1 MMGSFVLTLTS
12 LAVAAETAGAPLRP
26 ERAESLFVE
35 PGQAVVLRWRVE
47 RDVSAGEIRYTIRD
61 FHDREV
67 GAGTAERPDAKT
79 VAATVTLA
87 QGYYEIEFAGIGQR
101 FGVVALPEAS
111 PTPDAFFC
119 IDSAMSWLVR
129 DGKLRES
136 LVRILRRSGIAMS
149 RERLNWGEI
158 QPARQRFDWQGRNG
172 YETVRQLHAEQG
184 VSVLEMFHNAT
195 PWSGTVGKY
204 PEDLIGTEAAWREI
218 TRRWRKTWGALEVWN
233 EPDIFF
239 GDLLPAD
246 QYVALVK
253 TLGYAVDREAADL
266 TLVGG
271 VMAHYHRGFLDTAA
285 QCGML
290 DGVDVFSFHT
300 YDRAARMEELVGKYR
315 DWLAAHGRPDMP
327 LWITECGRPWKRG
340 PGRPPVEQDVASG
353 LDITRKAVEARACG
367 IARYFAFVYPFY
379 EENAN
384 NFGMMDRHGAP
395 LRSFAAYVQAAR
407 VLGGK
412 QYLGDLRLSDSLPAA
427 RVFGDDRETVVVV
440 AASGDGQ
447 PAKISVGLPVTRS
460 EGLDG
465 RPLAATAEGEVPL
478 TDGLAYVWLERNAFA
493 QRLDTASKTRR
504 LWQLGQPASRPRR
517 PASPIVLRWQIDPA
531 AVKAET
537 AGYRLVSQEPGK
549 LRVVVRAFNLS
560 QQAADL
566 RLALDFGQAAGRVLS
581 ENLCAVKVPA
591 SGFAD
596 AAWDVDL
603 SAAFTRHNEI
613 AVTVR
618 PAGDAAQQASPVVVK
633 LIGERTIAQ
642 CLGRHARHVRLPL
655 GEAARWKPNVPS
667 YGRLNLEPQPDGS
680 VRMDVRFT
688 QGDRWVYPYFALPD
702 DVDMSRYSALVLRA
716 RCERSATVRVFLWE
730 GDRGVGYLTAGG
742 IVPAD
747 GKWHVA
753 EVPFTDLTLSSAN
766 APDADGRLD
775 LGQVRRISFGMNSD
789 AAENRLEISE
799 AYLVG
804 RQEAA
809 K

>member
-1 MMGSFVLTLTS
+1 MMTSYILTLIS
-12 LAVAAETAGAPLRP
+12 LAVTAETAGTALRP

-35 PGQAVVLRWRVE
+35 PGQPAALRWRVE
-47 RDVSAGEIRYTIRD
+47 GEVPGGEIRYTIRD
-61 FHDREV
+61 FQDREV
-67 GAGTAERPDAKT
+67 GAGTIERPDAKT
-79 VAATVTLA
+79 VAATVTLG

-101 FGVVALPEAS
+101 FGVVALPS
-111 PTPDAFFC
+111 SLPTPDAFFC

-129 DGKLRES
+129 SGELRES

-172 YETVRQLHAEQG
+172 YETVRQLHAQQG
-184 VSVLEMFHNAT
+184 VPVLEMFHNAT
-195 PWSGTVGKY
+195 AWSGTVGKY

-271 VMAHYHRGFLDTAA
+271 VMAHHHRGFLDTAA
-285 QCGML
+285 ECGVL
-290 DGVDVFSFHT
+290 DSVDVFSFHT

-340 PGRPPVEQDVASG
+340 PGRPPVEQDVASA
-353 LDITRKAVEARACG
+353 LDITRKAIEARACG
-367 IARYFAFVYPFY
+367 IGRYFAFVYPFY
-379 EENAN
+379 EENDN

-395 LRSFAAYVQAAR
+395 LRSFAAYAQAAR

-427 RVFGDDRETVVVV
+427 RVFGDDRETVAVV
-440 AASGDGQ
+440 AAGGEGQ
-447 PAKISVGLPVTRS
+447 PAKLAVGLPVARI

-465 RPLAATAEGEVPL
+465 RPLAVTAEGEVPL
-478 TDGLAYVWLERNAFA
+478 TDGLAYVWLEPGPSA
-493 QRLDTASKTRR
+493 QRLDTASTARR
-504 LWQLGQPASRPRR
+504 LWQLGQTAPRPRR

-537 AGYRLVSQEPGK
+537 AGYRLVNQEPGK
-549 LRVVVRAFNLS
+549 LRVVVRAFNLA
-560 QQAADL
+560 QRAADL
-566 RLALDFGQAAGRVLS
+566 RLELDFGEAAGRVLS
-581 ENLCAVKVPA
+581 ENPCAVKVPA

-618 PAGDAAQQASPVVVK
+618 PAGDAAQQASPLVVT
-633 LIGERTIAQ
+633 LIGEPTVAQ
-642 CLGRHARHVRLPL
+642 CLERHAQHVRLPL

-667 YGRLNLEPQPDGS
+667 YGRMNLEPQPDGA
-680 VRMDVRFT
+680 VRLDVSFT
-688 QGDRWVYPYFALPD
+688 KGDRWVYPYFTLPD
-702 DVDMSRYSALVLRA
+702 DVDLSRYSALVLRA
-716 RCERSATVRVFLWE
+716 RCERPATVRVFLWE
-730 GDRGVGYLTAGG
+730 GDRGVGYVTAGS

-747 GKWHVA
+747 GQWHAA
-753 EVPFTDLTLSSAN
+753 EVRFADLTLSSAN
-766 APDADGRLD
+766 APDDNGRLD
-775 LGQVRRISFGMNSD
+775 LGQVRRISFGMNSN

-799 AYLVG
+799 AYLAGPQIV
-804 RQEAA
+804 AP
-809 K
+809 

>member
-1 MMGSFVLTLTS
+1 MTASFILTLMS
-12 LAVAAETAGAPLRP
+12 LTLAAETAGPALRP

-35 PGQAVVLRWRVE
+35 PGQAAVLRWRVE
-47 RDVSAGEIRYTIRD
+47 RDLPSGEIRYTIRD
-61 FHDREV
+61 FHDREA
-67 GAGTAERPDAKT
+67 GTGTAERPDAKT

-101 FGVVALPEAS
+101 FGVVALPKSS
-111 PTPDAFFC
+111 PPPDAFFC

-129 DGKLRES
+129 DGELRES
-136 LVRILRRSGIAMS
+136 LVSILSRSGVAMS

-158 QPARQRFDWQGRNG
+158 QPTRERFDWQGRNG

-184 VSVLEMFHNAT
+184 VPVLEMFHNAT
-195 PWSGTVGKY
+195 PWSGMVGKY

-300 YDRAARMEELVGKYR
+300 YDRAARMEELIGKYR

-340 PGRPPVEQDVASG
+340 PGRPPVEQDVASA

-379 EENAN
+379 EENDN

-407 VLGGK
+407 ALGGK

-440 AASGDGQ
+440 AAGADGK
-447 PAKISVGLPVTRS
+447 PAKIAVGLPVSRS

-465 RPLAATAEGEVPL
+465 RPLAATAAGEVPL
-478 TDGLAYVWLERNAFA
+478 SDGLAYVWLERNALA
-493 QRLDTASKTRR
+493 QRLDTAGKTRR
-504 LWQLGQPASRPRR
+504 LWQLGQPAPRPRR

-537 AGYRLVSQEPGK
+537 AGYRLLSQEAGK

-560 QQAADL
+560 LQPAVL
-566 RLALDFGQAAGRVLS
+566 RLALDFGEAAGRVLS
-581 ENLCAVKVPA
+581 ENPCAVKVPA

-613 AVTVR
+613 AVTVG

-633 LIGERTIAQ
+633 LIGKPTIAQ

-655 GEAARWKPNVPS
+655 GEAARWQPNVPS
-667 YGRLNLEPQPDGS
+667 YGRMSLEPQSDGA
-680 VRMDVRFT
+680 VRLDVSFT
-688 QGDRWVYPYFALPD
+688 KGDRWVYPYFALPD
-702 DVDMSRYSALVLRA
+702 DVDLSRFSALVLRA
-716 RCERSATVRVFLWE
+716 RCERPATVRVFLWE
-730 GDRGVGYLTAGG
+730 GQRGVGYITPKS

-747 GKWHVA
+747 GQWHAA
-753 EVPFTDLTLSSAN
+753 EVRFADLTLSSAN
-766 APDADGRLD
+766 APDDNGRLD

-804 RQEAA
+804 PQIEA